1 MKGRRYILFDL
12 DGTLSDS
19 GEGIVNS
26 ISHALKHFGL
36 EGDPQILRTFV
47 GPPLM
52 DSFRQHFN
60 LPEEQITEVIRIYR
74 QHYHDH
80 GFYQNALYEGI
91 PELLADLLKAGKTLA
106 VATTKAEVYAHKTLA
121 YLGIDKFFPKELVVG
136 AHLDGTRSNKG
147 EVIATV
153 LERLGGGTEDK
164 VMVGD
169 RKFDILGARANGLDV
184 IAVTYG
190 FGDREEIEAHGPTLI
205 VDSVQDLRKLL
216 LG

>member
-47 GPPLM
+47 GPPLI
-52 DSFRQHFN
+52 DSFRQHFS

-106 VATTKAEVYAHKTLA
+106 VATTKAEVYAQRPCP
-121 YLGIDKFFPKELVVG
+121 YLVLTSFPKELVVG

-169 RKFDILGARANGLDV
+169 RKFDILGAKANGLDV

>member
-1 MKGRRYILFDL
+1 LHEERKYILFDL

-19 GEGIVNS
+19 GEGIVNL

-36 EGDPQILRTFV
+36 EGDPLRTFV
-47 GPPLM
+47 GPPLR
-52 DSFRQHFN
+52 DSFRQHFS
-60 LPEEQITEVIRIYR
+60 LPEEQITEAIRIYR

-80 GFYQNALYEGI
+80 GFYQGI
-91 PELLADLLKAGKTLA
+91 QELLADLLKAGKTLA

-121 YLGIDKFFPKELVVG
+121 
-136 AHLDGTRSNKG
+136 AR
-147 EVIATV
+147 
-153 LERLGGGTEDK
+153 EDK

-169 RKFDILGARANGLDV
+169 RKFDILGAKANGLDV
-184 IAVTYG
+184 IAVMYG